1 LSEVVNLRRARK
13 QKKRELKQA
22 EAAERRAVFGR
33 SKAEKRLS
41 ESERA
46 LAETQLDARRL
57 APLDGDD

>member
-1 LSEVVNLRRARK
+1 MSEIVNLRRARK
-13 QKKRELKQA
+13 QKNREIKQA
-22 EAAERRAVFGR
+22 EAAERRAIFGR

>member
-1 LSEVVNLRRARK
+1 LSEIVNLRRARK
-13 QKKRELKQA
+13 QKNREIKQA